1 MENEV
6 IQYSSEFDDW
16 GDIESVFSTSKV
28 KMEML
33 SFSDP
38 LGYERDFPLSSWA
51 TFQKEKQTATNQ
63 NEESYDMKIFSA
75 NEQPIPLNDAPKPID
90 VLKPPVV
97 EKPSMKESETDDG
110 VIVAESQPATPTNA
124 SFTIIKMSLQD
135 EKAMLEEQ
143 YFSLAKHAA
152 KISQR
157 TSRKQS
163 ADNSPK
169 GNLL

>member
-1 MENEV
+1 MN
-6 IQYSSEFDDW
+6 
-16 GDIESVFSTSKV
+16 
-28 KMEML
+28 
-33 SFSDP
+33 
-38 LGYERDFPLSSWA
+38 PLSSKSLA
-51 TFQKEKQTATNQ
+51 
-63 NEESYDMKIFSA
+63 
-75 NEQPIPLNDAPKPID
+75 
-90 VLKPPVV
+90 
-97 EKPSMKESETDDG
+97 MKESETDDG

-152 KISQR
+152 KNSQR

-169 GNLL
+169 GNVTVDGQYISLMNHAAKMYRQLLDK